1 MWIIKYCVK
10 NTSSKAVDVTI
21 AGSLFNA
28 VGFDGV
34 TMNPAEK
41 INRENFKVFWS
52 TGMAWGTYSRR
63 IDSITKKVENDIKVL
78 YGDLEGVKV
87 FVDNQLVAS
96 F

>member
-1 MWIIKYCVK
+1 M
-10 NTSSKAVDVTI
+10 SSWALLLALSGFKCDMVNGTI
-21 AGSLFNA
+21 HFL
-28 VGFDGV
+28 
-34 TMNPAEK
+34 PK

-52 TGMAWGTYSRR
+52 TGTAWGTFSRR

-87 FVDNQLVAS
+87 FVDNQLAAS